1 MNRILFR
8 EYSILCIGKIWVD
21 WPGMGPSSLSK
32 IMLWALRAGPLF
44 WADMEGPGC
53 CIEPIVPLGLAS
65 GILGPFLYPH
75 QNRSTIF
82 GVKF

>member
-21 WPGMGPSSLSK
+21 WPGMDLLIYPRACFG
-32 IMLWALRAGPLF
+32 AQRAGPLF

-53 CIEPIVPLGLAS
+53 CMEPTIPLGLVS
-65 GILGPFLYPH
+65 GLLGPFLYPH
-75 QNRSTIF
+75 Q
-82 GVKF
+82 